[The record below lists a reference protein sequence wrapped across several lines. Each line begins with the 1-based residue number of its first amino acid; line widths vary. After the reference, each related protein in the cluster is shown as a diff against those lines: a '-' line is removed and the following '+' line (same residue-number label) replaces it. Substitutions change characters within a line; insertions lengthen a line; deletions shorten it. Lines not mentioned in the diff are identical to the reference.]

1 MTEKYFFYKN
11 KRWDISFKNGIT
23 LKLPSKNKSKS
34 IKIYKQLLD
43 NGILLNTKIVDL
55 RVPDQ
60 IILTN
65 YNE

>member
-1 MTEKYFFYKN
+1 MTINFFK
-11 KRWDISFKNGIT
+11 KKILVWDDFDKDFHVLEN
-23 LKLPSKNKSKS
+23 S
-34 IKIYKQLLD
+34 I
-43 NGILLNTKIVDL
+43 NTKIVDL